1 MQAELLKSSVKNLN
15 AEMKVKQ
22 SEFAANL
29 LRLEGNLK
37 FSRDANANLKQDYD
51 LLLVK
56 FDKHMKASNN
66 LNLDLKEELRQL
78 NDKTSKLQIFYDDN

>member
-1 MQAELLKSSVKNLN
+1 
-15 AEMKVKQ
+15 MKVKQ